1 MLITLRKNSLSPAT
15 ALALVMAI
23 SLAAGC
29 QATKP
34 APAAST
40 PSPSIQLQPYTASD
54 QSASAGVPSG
64 WQVTSGQ
71 QTVIAMT
78 GPGGVTLTLGNTF
91 VAQNGPFQL
100 GKKGANGA
108 DLAMPYT
115 DSLAQKLTMILQ
127 QGAALAGKPTPPLT
141 INSTTPI
148 QLPASVGQ
156 CARFVASFTGPQGP
170 MKLMAVLCSLAPNP
184 GGQYKNITLVAQAP
198 EAVADQ
204 AAPTAQAVFQSYR
217 IPSAF
222 LQQKLAPVSA
232 SAASG
237 GAPTAASLAA
247 GAADLREA
255 QQIVHSTNVAAA
267 AATNSSNCFDL
278 SVLRGTPTALLPR
291 SCGGLAP

>member
-1 MLITLRKNSLSPAT
+1 MLITQRRNSLSLAA
-15 ALALVMAI
+15 ALASVVAA

-34 APAAST
+34 APAAATAS
-40 PSPSIQLQPYTASD
+40 SSIQLQPYTASD
-54 QSASAGVPSG
+54 QSASAGVPPG
-64 WQVTSGQ
+64 WQVTRGQ

-78 GPGGVTLTLGNTF
+78 GPGGVSLTLGSTF
-91 VAQNGPFQL
+91 VAHNAAFQL

-115 DSLAQKLTMILQ
+115 DTLAQKLTMILE
-127 QGAALAGKPTPPLT
+127 QGAAMAGKPTPPLT

-156 CARFVASFTGPQGP
+156 CARIVASFTGPQGP
-170 MKLMAVLCSLAPNP
+170 MKVMAVLCSLAPNP

-198 EAVADQ
+198 ETVADQ

-217 IPSAF
+217 IPGNW

-232 SAASG
+232 NASSG
-237 GAPTAASLAA
+237 GTPTAASLAA

-255 QQIVHSTNVAAA
+255 QQIVRSTNAASA
-267 AATNSSNCFDL
+267 AVTNSSNCFDL